1 MMAVELKSWRKVI
14 EQVVGAIA
22 DESLQRRAWF
32 GIGPEMSSPDEHV
45 CQFLGDAAIED
56 FLDRNDTGLNDLQI
70 KAGRH
75 LVKLMRELL
84 KETSGKLE
92 RSKLIDD
99 PRWRQIR
106 EAAAHFSKL
115 IQTRN
120 MPV

>member
-1 MMAVELKSWRKVI
+1 MAVDLKSWRNVI

-56 FLDRNDTGLNDLQI
+56 FLDRNDAGLSEPQI

-75 LVKLMRELL
+75 LIKLMRDLL
-84 KETSGKLE
+84 KETSGRLD
-92 RSKLIDD
+92 RSELIDD
-99 PRWRQIR
+99 PRWRNIR
-106 EAAAHFSKL
+106 EAAASFYKL
-115 IQTRN
+115 LQARN
-120 MPV
+120 MLV